1 MDANWASK
9 KFEKKIFLMCAKC
22 LEEEENQGWMRVNSM
37 NFRVVQRVHIF
48 MCVCVCVYRICYV
61 RLQTNSEFM
70 QASREAQRRPRW
82 RLKLSNS
89 RDENGKTLMP

>member
-9 KFEKKIFLMCAKC
+9 KFEKKIFLMCAKFFSKKKRIKDEYALIRWI
-22 LEEEENQGWMRVNSM
+22 LEWFKGY
-37 NFRVVQRVHIF
+37 IYL
-48 MCVCVCVYRICYV
+48 CVCVYRICYV